1 MVMGFPS
8 AIITN
13 SIRMGAQTLCMCDDY
28 NHEQY
33 FIQWGTQISLS
44 HLLKCTS
51 EIYMLANCRAPQ
63 KISDGISMETLAI
76 ARIEKNGVETG
87 DFPLVCENCLGDDKM
102 VRMTKANAGS
112 TCKICERGFTVF
124 RWKAGTRGR
133 FKSTVVCQSCAR
145 MKNVCQCCLYDLQ
158 FGLPVQVRDKYL
170 GDSEQMPM
178 PTSREGIAYQIQ
190 QQAALLD
197 STSAHTPLALQDG
210 SGSHGYMNLAA
221 NPELQRIAR
230 TTPYYGRNQAPVCTF
245 FQKGECNRGEA
256 CPYRHI
262 KKAVST
268 SSASIHNRFHGV
280 EDTSAQRIMKESAS
294 RLANFPNPPDDPTIT
309 TLFITNVPEDVVEEE
324 CDSFLRSQ
332 FNEFGAIKNI
342 KIVRLAKVA
351 FVEFDDRS
359 SAENA
364 IQAKFNHPSMTFKDQ
379 VRLRVSWAR
388 PKKPSSTT
396 AAPGSVLPSSVPY
409 PSMDPSNVGDAPIRR

>member
-1 MVMGFPS
+1 MERSSMHPTTTFRDDLERSRVIVYPS
-8 AIITN
+8 SENTCWLVVKPCEKF
-13 SIRMGAQTLCMCDDY
+13 SGK
-28 NHEQY
+28 
-33 FIQWGTQISLS
+33 GT
-44 HLLKCTS
+44 
-51 EIYMLANCRAPQ
+51 
-63 KISDGISMETLAI
+63 MESLAI
-76 ARIEKNGVETG
+76 ARIDKNGVETG

-133 FKSTVVCQSCAR
+133 FKSTVVCQSCAK

-170 GDSEQMPM
+170 ADSQQMPM

-197 STSAHTPLALQDG
+197 SASGNPLALQD
-210 SGSHGYMNLAA
+210 SSHGFSKLAD

-230 TTPYYGRNQAPVCTF
+230 TTPYYAKNQAPVCTF

-256 CPYRHI
+256 CPYRHT
-262 KKAVST
+262 KKTSGTPST
-268 SSASIHNRFHGV
+268 SIHDRFHGS
-280 EDTSAQRIMKESAS
+280 DDPSAQKILKDSAS
-294 RLANFPNPPDDPTIT
+294 RLANFPNPPEDPSIT
-309 TLFITNVPEDVVEEE
+309 TLFITNVPEDVLESD

-332 FNEFGAIKNI
+332 FSDFGTIKNI
-342 KIVRLAKVA
+342 KVVRLAKVA
-351 FVEFDDRS
+351 FVEFENRK
-359 SAENA
+359 SAEDA
-364 IQAKFNHPSMTFKDQ
+364 IHAKFNHPSMTMNNG

-388 PKKPSSTT
+388 PKKSAAVPAQT
-396 AAPGSVLPSSVPY
+396 AASNVPY
-409 PSMDPSNVGDAPIRR
+409 PSMDPSNLGDTPIRR